1 MITWGETQAVP
12 LADIAK
18 PDDWQTRLR
27 APHVRAL
34 AESIRRTNGP
44 IAPPVVHELTNEVI
58 AGADRL
64 AAHELLGESEVL
76 VRWVNGTPAE
86 LSMLTAAENARRRQD
101 ADDWLVRLVEAER
114 ALLEETERFTGQTAR
129 QIRRGRQK
137 TIIGEARE
145 RVAEVTGKTPE
156 AVRSAEKRVKAKREA
171 EEAPPV
177 PEPEPEAAPEPP
189 IRTLGIEA
197 AHAAFPRAVD
207 VQAAIDNADK
217 ALRSAG
223 AFLKPL
229 LDKALLPSQTAKR
242 LREEVRSVARLVR
255 EARPACVCPQCRL
268 APEKLGSCAYCDG
281 LGWIGEGTLALTPP
295 DMLKDEEP
303 EAF

>member
-18 PDDWQTRLR
+18 PDDWQARLA

-64 AAHELLGESEVL
+64 AAHELLGESRVL

-114 ALLEETERFTGQTAR
+114 ALLEEASRPAKPVK
-129 QIRRGRQK
+129 RGRQK
-137 TIIGEARE
+137 TVIGEARE

-171 EEAPPV
+171 EEEPPA
-177 PEPEPEAAPEPP
+177 PEPEPQAAPEPP

-197 AHAAFPRAVD
+197 AHTVFQRAVD

-229 LDKALLPSQTAKR
+229 LDKTLLPSQTAKR

-295 DMLKDEEP
+295 DMLRDEEP
-303 EAF
+303 EVF